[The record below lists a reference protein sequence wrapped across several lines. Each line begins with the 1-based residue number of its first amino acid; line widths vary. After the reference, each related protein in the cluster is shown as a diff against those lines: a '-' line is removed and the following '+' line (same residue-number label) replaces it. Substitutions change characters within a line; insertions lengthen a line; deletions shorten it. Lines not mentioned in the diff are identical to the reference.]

1 MKLHSNPA
9 SPYGRKVKVVAHET
23 GLFPRLSIHNLQ
35 TSAVGP
41 DLALV
46 ADNPLGKIPC
56 LVLDNGGALYDS
68 RVICEYLDT
77 LHQGARLFPAGGAE
91 RWEALRLQALAD
103 GIMDAA
109 LLTRYETF
117 LRPEALRWTAW
128 VDGQLDKVAPRPG
141 PDRGRGGAG
150 VRWRASTSAPSPS
163 PAPWATSIS
172 ASPPWAGASRD
183 PRWPSGT
190 RSSPRGPRCS
200 RLLLPAELTPTRA
213 NALERQLVERATPSR
228 VIPQTRGSSN
238 RKSRT
243 GAASGSRPSLRQ
255 SRGAVSP

>member
-1 MKLHSNPA
+1 M
-9 SPYGRKVKVVAHET
+9 
-23 GLFPRLSIHNLQ
+23 
-35 TSAVGP
+35 GP

-56 LVLDNGGALYDS
+56 LVLDDGGALYDS

-128 VDGQLDKVAPRPG
+128 VDGQLDKVARAL
-141 PDRGRGGAG
+141 DRIEAVAAPAFGARVDIG
-150 VRWRASTSAPSPS
+150 TITVACALGYLDFRFGSLDWR
-163 PAPWATSIS
+163 
-172 ASPPWAGASRD
+172 
-183 PRWPSGT
+183 
-190 RSSPRGPRCS
+190 
-200 RLLLPAELTPTRA
+200 
-213 NALERQLVERATPSR
+213 
-228 VIPQTRGSSN
+228 
-238 RKSRT
+238 
-243 GAASGSRPSLRQ
+243 GSRPVIAAWYEGFAARPSMQ
-255 SRGAVSP
+255 ATTPSA

>member
-91 RWEALRLQALAD
+91 RWEALRLQALGD

-109 LLTRYETF
+109 LLARYETF

-128 VDGQLDKVAPRPG
+128 VDGQLDKVRALSTGSRP
-141 PDRGRGGAG
+141 
-150 VRWRASTSAPSPS
+150 WRRRTSVGEWISARSPS
-163 PAPWATSIS
+163 PVRWATSIS
-172 ASPPWAGASRD
+172 VSPALELAGAAAGAGRSGSLPSRRD
-183 PRWPSGT
+183 PR
-190 RSSPRGPRCS
+190 CS
-200 RLLLPAELTPTRA
+200 ATAPPA
-213 NALERQLVERATPSR
+213 
-228 VIPQTRGSSN
+228 
-238 RKSRT
+238 
-243 GAASGSRPSLRQ
+243 
-255 SRGAVSP
+255 